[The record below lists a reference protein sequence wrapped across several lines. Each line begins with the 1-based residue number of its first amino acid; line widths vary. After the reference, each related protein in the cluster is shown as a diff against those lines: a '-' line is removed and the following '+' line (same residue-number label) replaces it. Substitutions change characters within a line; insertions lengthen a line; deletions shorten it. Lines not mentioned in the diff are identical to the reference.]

1 MRIKKTT
8 QSFILGVLSGVG
20 VFVVSFLIGGNITF
34 LDIQKYFD
42 KTITRL
48 PKTYVVYSGSM
59 SPSLPAGSL
68 IAVKPE
74 KNYSVG
80 DVVSF
85 KRSGGQIVT
94 HRVTKVLRDETSG
107 GAVYETKGDANN
119 ASDRELISKEQIIG
133 EGFFAL
139 PYLGYSISFLK
150 TKTGF
155 IVFAI
160 IPSVLIILSEI
171 LSIKNEVNKLLGE
184 RKRKGKPTF
193 SFRLFLLLLIVPFIT
208 IGRSNAYFSDK
219 EASSG
224 NVMSAGTWG
233 EEEWNKSSL
242 YFDEGYGCQGDCEE
256 IRARVCNGEDAED
269 MEGTTTWELY
279 WIESGN
285 PKDGSVIDSGII
297 APLEHGT
304 CQVLLYSPNGAEGN
318 YKFKAYQRPGHPG
331 KGELWSETCELLH
344 CAT

>member
-1 MRIKKTT
+1 MK
-8 QSFILGVLSGVG
+8 
-20 VFVVSFLIGGNITF
+20 
-34 LDIQKYFD
+34 
-42 KTITRL
+42 
-48 PKTYVVYSGSM
+48 PA
-59 SPSLPAGSL
+59 LPAGSL

-85 KRSGGQIVT
+85 RRDGGQIVT

-160 IPSVLIILSEI
+160 IPSVLIILSEV

-233 EEEWNKSSL
+233 EEEWDKSSL
-242 YFDEGYGCQGDCEE
+242 HFDDDYSCQGDCEE
-256 IRARVCNGEDAED
+256 IRAKVCNGEDAEN
-269 MEGTTTWELY
+269 MEGPTAWELY
-279 WIESGN
+279 WTDSGN
-285 PKDGSVIDSGII
+285 PKNGDLKVSGTIDALESGV
-297 APLEHGT
+297 
-304 CQVLLYSPNGAEGN
+304 CQELIFDPEGQLGN
-318 YKFKAYQRPGHPG
+318 YKFKAKQRPGHPG
-331 KGELWSETCELLH
+331 KGELWSETCEIFH